1 MKRFFTKSGIVLSTI
16 LFFLA
21 TAIPALAQ
29 YNETILEQGGLY
41 SALAKDANNN
51 IYVTRV
57 KSGTNGQ
64 TYEVVKYTNPLTN
77 PVATPTVVYTG
88 LTHGVQEFPWGL
100 AVASNGDVYIST
112 DFTDANKMGEI
123 IKVTAASNYA
133 TSSSYLT
140 GKYFTAIAIANNQLY
155 TAQFNSTTNQYEIVK
170 YAAAAAPGTGTVIR
184 AGLGGSNYSY
194 ITGLAVDGNG
204 TVYIGAPFD
213 GTDKGKIIK
222 ITSSGTESSLS
233 VDTYPSALAVD
244 AQNNVYA
251 SEHNG
256 GANTTYKLSKYNT
269 AGVATVIKTNLSQN
283 GFYYPWGIAET
294 NSSLFVLDGDDGT
307 NGGKLLVLT
316 PVIAAPSMPALAA
329 GSDSGTSN
337 SDLITNV
344 RRPELTGT
352 AEASATV
359 KLYEGATLLGSA
371 PAGVN
376 GTWSI
381 TVGTNLTAGIH
392 KFTATATNS
401 SNITSVSSGE
411 LTVNI
416 DLTAPSVTV
425 TTNVQTLKVGETAQ
439 LTFTFSEDPGN
450 TFTWNGSTGDLTIS
464 GGTVSA
470 ISGTGLIRTA
480 TFTPTANTNNG
491 VASIVVNVN
500 SYIDVAGNSGGA
512 GVSPSLTFDTQ
523 APAAPSTPVLAAASD
538 TGQSSS
544 DGITSITTP
553 TFTGTAENGATVTLY
568 RNGNIAIGTA
578 VAAGGIWSIT
588 STSLTNGFYTI
599 SAAASDG
606 AGNLGLASASLSITI
621 DNQPPAVPSKPVL
634 ATSSD
639 SGTSNTDG
647 ITNVTNPTFTGT
659 ADAGTTVRLYD
670 SDGTTIIGNGVATSG
685 IWSITTTPSLAQ
697 GSHTITARATD
708 VAGNTSIAS
717 AGLNIN
723 IDTTA
728 PMITG
733 ITNNATYTAPTSK
746 LISINEGTA
755 TLNGNSFT
763 NNTSVSAVGTY
774 IYVASD
780 AAGNS
785 TTINFNIIKATP
797 VITWANPADITYGTA
812 LTATQLNAT
821 SNVAGTFAFIPV
833 SGTILSAGANQNLK
847 VDFTPAD
854 AANYVAVSKTV
865 TINVVKATPVITWAN
880 PADITYSTALTA
892 TQLNATSNVAGTF
905 VYTPVSGT
913 ILNAGANQNLK
924 VDFTPTD
931 AANYAAVS
939 KTVTINVVKATPV
952 ITWANPADITYGTA
966 LTAMQLNATSN
977 VAGTFVYTPA
987 LTTILNAGANQNLKV
1002 DFTPTDAANYAAV
1015 SKTVRINVTKAT
1027 PVITWANPAD
1037 IIYGTAL
1044 TAMQLNATSNVAGTF
1059 AYTPA
1064 LTTILNAGANQNLKV
1079 DFTPTDAANY
1089 ATVSKTVAI
1098 NVVKATPVI
1107 TWANP
1112 ADITYGTALTATQ
1125 LNATSNIAG
1134 TFVYTPAL
1142 T

>member
-64 TYEVVKYTNPLTN
+64 TYEVVKYTNPLSN

-316 PVIAAPSMPALAA
+316 PVIAAPSTPALAA

-344 RRPELTGT
+344 VKPELTGA
-352 AEASATV
+352 AEANATV

-500 SYIDVAGNSGGA
+500 SYNDVAGNSGGA

-523 APAAPSTPVLAAASD
+523 APAAPSTPVLTAASD

-588 STSLTNGFYTI
+588 STSLTNGLYTI

-639 SGTSNTDG
+639 SGASNTDG

-685 IWSITTTPSLAQ
+685 IW
-697 GSHTITARATD
+697 
-708 VAGNTSIAS
+708 
-717 AGLNIN
+717 
-723 IDTTA
+723 
-728 PMITG
+728 
-733 ITNNATYTAPTSK
+733 
-746 LISINEGTA
+746 
-755 TLNGNSFT
+755 
-763 NNTSVSAVGTY
+763 
-774 IYVASD
+774 
-780 AAGNS
+780 
-785 TTINFNIIKATP
+785 
-797 VITWANPADITYGTA
+797 
-812 LTATQLNAT
+812 
-821 SNVAGTFAFIPV
+821 
-833 SGTILSAGANQNLK
+833 
-847 VDFTPAD
+847 
-854 AANYVAVSKTV
+854 
-865 TINVVKATPVITWAN
+865 
-880 PADITYSTALTA
+880 
-892 TQLNATSNVAGTF
+892 
-905 VYTPVSGT
+905 
-913 ILNAGANQNLK
+913 
-924 VDFTPTD
+924 
-931 AANYAAVS
+931 
-939 KTVTINVVKATPV
+939 
-952 ITWANPADITYGTA
+952 
-966 LTAMQLNATSN
+966 
-977 VAGTFVYTPA
+977 
-987 LTTILNAGANQNLKV
+987 
-1002 DFTPTDAANYAAV
+1002 
-1015 SKTVRINVTKAT
+1015 
-1027 PVITWANPAD
+1027 
-1037 IIYGTAL
+1037 
-1044 TAMQLNATSNVAGTF
+1044 
-1059 AYTPA
+1059 
-1064 LTTILNAGANQNLKV
+1064 
-1079 DFTPTDAANY
+1079 
-1089 ATVSKTVAI
+1089 
-1098 NVVKATPVI
+1098 
-1107 TWANP
+1107 
-1112 ADITYGTALTATQ
+1112 
-1125 LNATSNIAG
+1125 
-1134 TFVYTPAL
+1134 
-1142 T
+1142 